1 MSILKSILHHY
12 NKTSASY
19 DTLHPETE
27 VAQITDWSQ
36 GIVNTLASTALG
48 SLISTLSSD
57 SLMAKLMKLVFDAT
71 GVKYLMDTNGY
82 ICFGSL
88 FGGLIIQWG
97 TAGTTSHFPN
107 KQCTFALP
115 IAFPT
120 ACYSALATDTGG
132 STVIYGV
139 EITSQSALKV
149 YSSVN
154 ASDWGCAFVIAI
166 GK

>member
-88 FGGLIIQWG
+88 FGGLIIQWE
-97 TAGTTSHFPN
+97 TAGTTSFSE
-107 KQCTFALP
+107 QAMYICFTDRLS
-115 IAFPT
+115 T
-120 ACYSALATDTGG
+120 ACHSALQQILGV

-139 EITSQSALKV
+139 EITSAKSSKV